1 MNLSDEIEK
10 CTRCLDIG
18 ITGSSRLNTDQ
29 KPYVKFDV
37 ERKWRPSRV
46 RVLFIAESPPR
57 NRKQR
62 YFYNPSTDSK
72 GGLRKEVLRYL
83 DLQSLEEFR
92 DKGYYLIDAIKCR
105 LNKSSQLKSPL
116 RLNKIVQ
123 KCASQ
128 FLLRETNE
136 LKPETIFV
144 LGDSAKKALERFP
157 EFQELKRHKITEEFD
172 QKLNSHR
179 VVLCVFPGGQT
190 RLHTDKIKRAFDK
203 IRSWFSKF

>member
-18 ITGSSRLNTDQ
+18 IAGSSRLNTDQ

-37 ERKWRPSRV
+37 ERKWRQSRV

-57 NRKQR
+57 NGKER
-62 YFYNPSTDSK
+62 YFYNPTTDSK

-83 DLQSLEEFR
+83 DLRSLEELR
-92 DKGYYLIDAIKCR
+92 DEGYYLIDAIKCR
-105 LNKSSQLKSPL
+105 LNKSKQLKALL
-116 RLNKIVQ
+116 RLNKIART
-123 KCASQ
+123 CANQ

-144 LGDSAKKALERFP
+144 LGDSAKKTLERFP
-157 EFQELKRHKITEEFD
+157 EFQALKRHKITEEFD

-179 VVLCVFPGGQT
+179 VILCVFPGGQT

-203 IRSWFSKF
+203 IRS

>member
-18 ITGSSRLNTDQ
+18 IAGSSRLNTDQ

-62 YFYNPSTDSK
+62 YFYNSSADSK
-72 GGLRKEVLRYL
+72 GGLREEVLRYL
-83 DLQSLEEFR
+83 NMRSLEEFR
-92 DKGYYLIDAIKCR
+92 DKGCYLIDAIKCR

-116 RLNKIVQ
+116 RLNKIVE

-128 FLLRETNE
+128 FLVREIE
-136 LKPETIFV
+136 DLKSETVFV
-144 LGDSAKKALERFP
+144 LGNTAKKALGSFP
-157 EFQELKRHKITEEFD
+157 EFQELKKYRITEDYD
-172 QKLNSHR
+172 QELNACR
-179 VVLCVFPGGQT
+179 IILCVFPGGQT

-203 IRSWFSKF
+203 IRS